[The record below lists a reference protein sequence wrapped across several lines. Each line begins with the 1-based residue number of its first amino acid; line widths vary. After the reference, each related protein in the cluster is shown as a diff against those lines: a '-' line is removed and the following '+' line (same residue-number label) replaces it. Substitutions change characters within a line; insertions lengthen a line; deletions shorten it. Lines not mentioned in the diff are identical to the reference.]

1 MRTLHARAVTFNV
14 VGMVLIAA
22 AGLIARASSL
32 VAQQRPAHITV
43 DSLSKALAGL
53 HESSDSASIPAATSF
68 AFGDSVVAAGRHTAG
83 PVAIADGSLN
93 VSGTVNGDAVSY
105 NGDIIVHQGGVIR
118 GNAFAVLGKVVL
130 DGGIVSGDT
139 RAIAGD
145 LRRAGAVGPAPGASR
160 TSILAHDL
168 ALSAG
173 WLGMLM
179 VVGIGVLIFASP
191 NLDAVSDAL
200 ERGFGKAF
208 IAGVATQFALVPALG
223 LLCAGL
229 VLTILGVL
237 LIPFAIVAYILA
249 AAGLVTLGYLAIAR
263 MAGRSVLGD
272 ADTDDA
278 ARKVAALRSMAYGLL
293 LLMLP
298 WFIAAGLTWSPTLE
312 LVARIVAVSITWV
325 AATAGLG
332 AAVISR
338 GGVRRATTPRAQ
350 ASLNTASWATP
361 TPVAGVT
368 AARRPTPY
376 TTAAPK

>member
-1 MRTLHARAVTFNV
+1 MFNM
-14 VGMVLIAA
+14 VGMALIAA
-22 AGLIARASSL
+22 IGLVSRASAL

-53 HESSDSASIPAATSF
+53 HESSDSASIPAASAF
-68 AFGDSVVAAGRHTAG
+68 AFGDSTVAAGRHASGT
-83 PVAIADGSLN
+83 VAIADGALH
-93 VSGTVNGDAVSY
+93 VRGTIDGDAVTY
-105 NGDIIVHQGGVIR
+105 NGDIIVHQGGAIR

-130 DGGIVSGDT
+130 DGGTVAGDS

-145 LRRAGAVGPAPGASR
+145 MRRVGAGGAAPNQSRAS
-160 TSILAHDL
+160 IMAHAL

-173 WLGMLM
+173 WLAVL
-179 VVGIGVLIFASP
+179 VIVGIGVHIFASR

-200 ERGFGKAF
+200 ERGFGRSF
-208 IAGVATQFALVPALG
+208 LAGIATQLALAPALA
-223 LLCAGL
+223 LLCVGL
-229 VLTILGVL
+229 ALTIIGAL
-237 LIPFAIVAYILA
+237 LIPFAVVAYILA
-249 AAGLVTLGYLAIAR
+249 AAGLVTLGLLAIAR
-263 MAGRSVLGD
+263 IAGRSVLGD
-272 ADTDDA
+272 IDTSDG
-278 ARKVAALRSMAYGLL
+278 ARRAAALRSMVYGLL

-298 WFIAAGLTWSPTLE
+298 WFIAAGLTWSPSLE
-312 LVARIVAVSITWV
+312 LIVRMVAVSITWV

-332 AAVISR
+332 AAVVSR

-350 ASLNTASWATP
+350 SSLNTASWATP